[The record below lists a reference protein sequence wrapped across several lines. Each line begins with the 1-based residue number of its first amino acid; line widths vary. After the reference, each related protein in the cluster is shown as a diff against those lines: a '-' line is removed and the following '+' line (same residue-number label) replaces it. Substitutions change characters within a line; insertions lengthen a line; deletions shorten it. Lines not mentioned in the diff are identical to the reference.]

1 MPVGEWQDIVIYYNN
16 KTENKEMAM
25 RMLTDEEVISTRET
39 VGNVLARNGIE
50 QWGATSFLLLLVDL
64 RKN

>member
-1 MPVGEWQDIVIYYNN
+1 MYYNN